1 MDIVV
6 KRCRYV
12 VKSFKPLHIVENSS
26 IVIDGETISCVGEC
40 KDIHGYEIL
49 ECGDSIAMPGFVSSH
64 THVLPSNVDGNVDD
78 VVREALA
85 TLLKH
90 GFTAIHIA
98 DEQHA
103 DLLCDKANEMGL
115 RISIGPLI
123 SSEDDLKKLYMAKNL
138 RRGLCIPAIN
148 IRLTENTNN
157 NVLSLVNDFA
167 SRNNINIQVV
177 MPQKISDVLAYY
189 KKKGEWIVKHLAK
202 TGLLTKRTCLAHFS
216 WATTWE
222 IEELMQS
229 EANISIVPYTD
240 SMAGILGS
248 VHPQLFKLKR
258 ISIGIDDIWKRIGT
272 SILYDIIALQT
283 VYSAKTWGLYPQTED
298 VLHYSTRG
306 GAQALNIDA
315 GIIEIGKQA
324 DIAIFEINRHE
335 VQRDMVSTILN
346 SIHIAKYTIVNG
358 KIACN
363 TANNR
368 IGEAKLKNPPKT
380 KEVSTATTKT

>member
-1 MDIVV
+1 MGIVV

-26 IVIDGETISCVGEC
+26 IVIDGDTISCVGEC

-64 THVLPSNVDGNVDD
+64 THLLSNNIVGGVDD

-90 GFTAIHIA
+90 GFTAVHIV
-98 DEQHA
+98 DEQYA
-103 DLLCDKANEMGL
+103 DLLCDKANEIGL

-123 SSEDDLKKLYMAKNL
+123 SSEDDLKKLDMAKNL

-148 IRLTENTNN
+148 IKLTGDTNTD
-157 NVLSLVNDFA
+157 VLSFVSDFA
-167 SRNNINIQVV
+167 SRNNINIQVI

-189 KKKGEWIVKHLAK
+189 RKKGEWIVKHLAK
-202 TGLLTKRTCLAHFS
+202 TGLLTRRTCLAHFS

-222 IEELMQS
+222 IEELVQS
-229 EANISIVPYTD
+229 EASISIAPYAD

-248 VHPQLFKLKR
+248 VHPQLFRLKW

-283 VYSAKTWGLYPQTED
+283 VYSAKTWGLYPHTED
-298 VLHYSTRG
+298 VLHYSTKG

-315 GIIEIGKQA
+315 GTIEIGKQA
-324 DIAIFEINRHE
+324 DIAIFKINKHE
-335 VQRDMVSTILN
+335 VQKDMANTILN

-358 KIACN
+358 KIAWQHN
-363 TANNR
+363 
-368 IGEAKLKNPPKT
+368 E
-380 KEVSTATTKT
+380 

>member
-1 MDIVV
+1 MGIVV

-12 VKSFKPLHIVENSS
+12 VKSFRPLHIVENSS
-26 IVIDGETISCVGEC
+26 IVIDGEIISCVGEC
-40 KDIHGYEIL
+40 RDIHGYEIL

-64 THVLPSNVDGNVDD
+64 THVLPSNIAAVGE

-90 GFTAIHIA
+90 GFTAAHIA
-98 DEQHA
+98 DEQYS
-103 DLLCDKANEMGL
+103 DLFCDKANEVGL

-123 SSEDDLKKLYMAKNL
+123 SSEDDLKKLVTAENL
-138 RRGLCIPAIN
+138 RRGLCIPAVN
-148 IRLTENTNN
+148 IRLTEDTNN
-157 NVLSLVNDFA
+157 NVLSLVKDFA
-167 SRNNINIQVV
+167 SGKDINIQVI
-177 MPQKISDVLAYY
+177 MPQKISDVLTYY

-229 EANISIVPYTD
+229 EANISIVPYAD

-248 VHPQLFKLKR
+248 VHPQLFRLKR

-324 DIAIFEINRHE
+324 DIAIFEINKHE
-335 VQRDMVSTILN
+335 VQKDMVSTILN

-358 KIACN
+358 KIAWQYS
-363 TANNR
+363 
-368 IGEAKLKNPPKT
+368 E
-380 KEVSTATTKT
+380 